1 MMVDENDVEKKN
13 DVDVEKITRVDIW
26 IFLSCNQ
33 GKAFLICK
41 IFQYFSYRTNI
52 PKHFCRCHSSILT
65 QSHFQQKH
73 WRTKD

>member
-13 DVDVEKITRVDIW
+13 DVDIEKITRVDIW
-26 IFLSCNQ
+26 IFLSC
-33 GKAFLICK
+33 KHFKFVIF
-41 IFQYFSYRTNI
+41 FQYFSYRTNI